1 MSEIHKRLLSSIILL
16 PIAIFCVIKGNL
28 FFNFFL
34 ILIFLISIYE
44 WTNMSLKKNYL
55 FLGYIFMIFSFY
67 TVFEIRNYETDNNL
81 FIFMFLLLI
90 CIFTD
95 IGGFIFGKILKGP
108 RLTKI
113 SPNKT
118 YSGAFGGYLF
128 SIIMSFIIIKYLPD
142 YIYYGNFEFSLNQ
155 VIFIIIISTVSQ
167 IGDILIS
174 FFKRLSNVKD
184 TGKLIPGHGGVLDRI
199 DGMIFVFPFYYIFY
213 QMI

>member
-1 MSEIHKRLLSSIILL
+1 
-16 PIAIFCVIKGNL
+16 
-28 FFNFFL
+28 
-34 ILIFLISIYE
+34 
-44 WTNMSLKKNYL
+44 MSLKKNYL